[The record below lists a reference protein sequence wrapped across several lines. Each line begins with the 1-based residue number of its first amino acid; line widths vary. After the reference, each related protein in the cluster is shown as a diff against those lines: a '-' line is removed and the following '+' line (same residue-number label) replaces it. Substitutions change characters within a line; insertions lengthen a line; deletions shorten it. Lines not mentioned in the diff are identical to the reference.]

1 MAGVIMPRN
10 EEKTAMKR
18 LLAAIF
24 VLTTLSP
31 AVTLPVWA
39 ASDGPRI
46 TELQLH
52 QGEADVL
59 LSARLVTEFTDEML
73 QALRGGVPLTFRYR
87 VRLTRRGTLLGERI
101 VRDRELVH
109 NLEYDPVKQFF
120 LFTGN
125 GYGPDPVEMTIK
137 TEDEAIGWLTEINQ
151 WPLYSLD
158 RLEKDTKYRVRVMAT
173 LRSVELP
180 SVLGYLFFFTTIFNR
195 ETPWV
200 QLDFTY

>member
-1 MAGVIMPRN
+1 
-10 EEKTAMKR
+10 MKR

-24 VLTTLSP
+24 VLITLSP
-31 AVTLPVWA
+31 SVTESVWA
-39 ASDGPRI
+39 ASDSPRI
-46 TELQLH
+46 TGLQLR

-59 LSARLVTEFTDEML
+59 LSARLDIEFTDEML

-87 VRLTRRGTLLGERI
+87 IRLTQRRTLIGERI
-101 VRDRELVH
+101 IRNRELVH
-109 NLEYDPVKQFF
+109 KLEYDPVKQLF
-120 LFTGN
+120 LCTGE
-125 GYGPDPVEMTIK
+125 GYGPDPVEMIMK
-137 TEDEAIGWLTEINQ
+137 TEDEAIGWLTGINQ
-151 WPLYSLD
+151 WSLYPLH
-158 RLEKDTKYRVRVMAT
+158 RLKKDTKYRVRVMAT